1 MNYKPL
7 IFLISLLFSLT
18 SIAEEGKHLF
28 LLSGQ
33 SNMKRF
39 QHSQFFVPAM
49 EKEYGAENVIFVK
62 VAEGGQPISR
72 WYKNWQS
79 SKGETPKTTGDLYNQ
94 LMTQTKEAIK
104 GQNIT
109 SVTFIWMQGERDAKD
124 KNSDVYAASLKGLKA
139 QLEEDL
145 NRQDINFII
154 GRLSDSG
161 IKRKKV
167 NSDWDA
173 IRKIQVAFAEQSPR
187 AAWIDTDDLNG
198 KKDAVHYEKPEG
210 YKKMG
215 ERYVAAAI
223 KLISDSE

>member
-1 MNYKPL
+1 
-7 IFLISLLFSLT
+7 
-18 SIAEEGKHLF
+18 
-28 LLSGQ
+28 
-33 SNMKRF
+33 
-39 QHSQFFVPAM
+39 
-49 EKEYGAENVIFVK
+49 
-62 VAEGGQPISR
+62 
-72 WYKNWQS
+72 
-79 SKGETPKTTGDLYNQ
+79 
-94 LMTQTKEAIK
+94 MTQTKEAIK

-167 NSDWDA
+167 NPDWDA

-187 AAWIDTDDLNG
+187 ATWIDTDDLNG

>member
-94 LMTQTKEAIK
+94 LTYKNQLKPIMNHNML
-104 GQNIT
+104 GT
-109 SVTFIWMQGERDAKD
+109 S
-124 KNSDVYAASLKGLKA
+124 
-139 QLEEDL
+139 
-145 NRQDINFII
+145 
-154 GRLSDSG
+154 
-161 IKRKKV
+161 
-167 NSDWDA
+167 
-173 IRKIQVAFAEQSPR
+173 
-187 AAWIDTDDLNG
+187 
-198 KKDAVHYEKPEG
+198 
-210 YKKMG
+210 
-215 ERYVAAAI
+215 
-223 KLISDSE
+223 